1 MFRKNYEEGPKIVI
15 LNYGTSRQRR
25 TQTEQMF
32 GLILTYFIVYKKA
45 LETNFKKL
53 LTLLI
58 TYKTIQNCHVKSI
71 GKEVT
76 YN

>member
-53 LTLLI
+53 LT
-58 TYKTIQNCHVKSI
+58 
-71 GKEVT
+71 
-76 YN
+76 